1 MATNVQSTP
10 LCRGPRPGFAY
21 WSTEQLR
28 TLLSS
33 SSLSGSAIVV
43 LTPDENRAALSQ
55 EMGFGSEVATLML
68 GIREAKGLDFA
79 EVLIVDFF
87 KNLDESHHRNWKGM
101 LLEKAA
107 APHPELET
115 HIKLLYTAVTRA
127 QRRLNFIETR
137 KSQAGDAFSRALEA
151 KDKLVRLGNDASLD
165 SVKMSVDDWMAR
177 GVDFALQAGDARRSE
192 GGSRTESLSEEDLA
206 AEELKWLDRA
216 VGAFR
221 RAGRLGEAAI
231 LKAEAQK
238 EEALLRA
245 ELLRVPRGGAI
256 AVQQVG
262 QVVLRG
268 ARAVAG
274 CIRQRMLFEARDLI
288 RVVVRYE
295 NTTRPPSAYRESLV
309 QAKLLAPLEERMAS

>member
-1 MATNVQSTP
+1 
-10 LCRGPRPGFAY
+10 
-21 WSTEQLR
+21 
-28 TLLSS
+28 
-33 SSLSGSAIVV
+33 V

-238 EEALLRA
+238 KEALLRA
-245 ELLRVPRGGAI
+245 ELLRVPAVSKGGAM
-256 AVQQVG
+256 AVQVG

-295 NTTRPPSAYRESLV
+295 NTTRPPSAYRESLL